1 MRMSKI
7 NPEFTTID
15 GCLNKVGDNRFKLAV
30 IVSQRAEEVNSSGA
44 AICSDRKGT
53 VIALQELSQGLLDV
67 DAVKEKIITSLQ
79 KNKRYAQASI
89 EEQDTQVSQ
98 DLGAFDEQ
106 DQLELKEYMLS
117 ESDLSLSEDELEL
130 LEGEQEK

>member
-44 AICSDRKGT
+44 SICSERKGT
-53 VIALQELSQGLLDV
+53 VVALQELSQGLLDV
-67 DAVKEKIITSLQ
+67 DAVKEKIITGLQ
-79 KNKRYAQASI
+79 KNKRYAQATV
-89 EEQDTQVSQ
+89 EEQDTEVSQ
-98 DLGAFDEQ
+98 DLGAFNEPDKLEFDEYI
-106 DQLELKEYMLS
+106 LN
-117 ESDLSLSEDELEL
+117 ESDLSLSDDELEL
-130 LEGEQEK
+130 LDSEQEQ